1 MVGIDFTKPP
11 DESKVYPATHHFK
24 AICDA
29 AAINEDALAAAA
41 VGFDV
46 RAPFAR
52 GNTSSGGKY
61 VTYEIS
67 VHFTSRAE
75 HHRFHE
81 GLKAV
86 VGVKI
91 LL

>member
-1 MVGIDFTKPP
+1 MAGIDFTKPP
-11 DESKVYPATHHFK
+11 DESKIYPATHHFK

-29 AAINEDALAAAA
+29 AAINERDLVAASE
-41 VGFDV
+41 GFDV
-46 RAPFAR
+46 RAPLAR

-67 VHFTSRAE
+67 VHFTSRVE

-81 GLKAV
+81 GLKSV

>member
-1 MVGIDFTKPP
+1 MGGVDFTRPP
-11 DESKVYPATHHFK
+11 EEAEVYPATHHFK

-29 AAINEDALAAAA
+29 AAIDEAALAAAA
-41 VGFDV
+41 AGFDV

-52 GNTSSGGKY
+52 GRSSSGGKY
-61 VTYEIS
+61 VTYEAS
-67 VHFTSRAE
+67 VHFASRAE

-81 GLKAV
+81 GVKTVA
-86 VGVKI
+86 GVRI